1 MKNILSITMTAWLI
15 ICAYTPCAMSLARD
29 TVANLTHAPYVLLVD
44 YNTSSVLMQR
54 NAYKRMAPSS
64 MSKLMTLYMA
74 FHFLKNGKIK
84 LDDKVVVSEK
94 AWRMQGSKMFLNL
107 GSSVS
112 VEELLRGIIVQSGND
127 ASVALA
133 EWIAGSEAMFTNQI
147 NEMAKKIGLKNS
159 HFKNATGL
167 PTDGHFMTSADVV
180 HLASKIIE
188 DFPEYYHYFSE
199 TEFTHNKITQKNR
212 NLLLGKY
219 GVDGL
224 KTGHADAAGYGLIFS
239 AKQGQR
245 RIIGVINGL
254 ASEKERATEATKVIL
269 CALNSFEN
277 LILFKAG
284 SSVVSAPVLHGTL
297 SEVSLTIEKDLE
309 IVIPKILSKDEI
321 RAVAQY
327 NDPLMV
333 PLHSGQKVGVIK
345 VYLNDK
351 LDREVPLVVTSDVKP
366 VGIFTIIIQNIG
378 ALWRSL

>member
-1 MKNILSITMTAWLI
+1 MKNILSITITAWLI
-15 ICAYTPCAMSLARD
+15 ICAYIPCAMSLARD
-29 TVANLTHAPYVLLVD
+29 TVTNLTHAPYVLLVD

-84 LDDKVVVSEK
+84 LDDKVLVSEK

-112 VEELLRGIIVQSGND
+112 VEDLLRGIIVQSGND

-133 EWIAGSEAMFTNQI
+133 EWIAGSESMFTNQI

-212 NLLLGKY
+212 NLLLGKH

-284 SSVVSAPVLHGTL
+284 SSVVSAPVWHGTL

-309 IVIPKILSKDEI
+309 IVIPKMLSKDEI

-327 NDPLMV
+327 NDPLMA

-366 VGIFTIIIQNIG
+366 GGIFTIIIQNIG